1 MTPPR
6 EQSRT
11 ATVDQDLLARWV
23 ADLTGTAIGPLRR
36 ISAGSSRAMYLV
48 PMDGADPLVLR
59 VDSGGGPVAGT
70 ELTLRREAEL
80 YRALA
85 DHAVRIPRFHGLHES
100 GLAFLMDHAAGTH
113 DLASLDEPA
122 RIAICDRFM
131 EELAAL
137 HGVDT
142 RTLDLP
148 SFRRPAGPRAAALLE
163 LDLWQGILDDR
174 LSGDLSLGRCAFSIL
189 RRLAPV
195 YDGPWFLC
203 HGDVGPKNFMFEDGR
218 ITAIID
224 WEQAHLGDPMDDLAW
239 WMFRGHEWLGA
250 AGSLPDQLRLWSART
265 GIALDR
271 SRLIWYRALV
281 LLRWYI
287 EIRTGLANGGSSQD
301 RISYLR
307 LIPAIDVKLARALA
321 QLIAVDLGPLPAI
334 EAEDQLLGTEAI
346 DAIRVDLVEHIIPA
360 LSDPEASR
368 RATSALEYLTHLNAV
383 DRHGGFI
390 RAQDRADLA
399 LFFSAPADRS
409 ATSILSDAA
418 VGGAEEQ
425 AALLRYAMRRGARL
439 AHLWPTTLARSLAPE
454 WTADE
459 MGLTTR
465 QQGSSDDA

>member
-1 MTPPR
+1 MTTAP
-6 EQSRT
+6 EQLHA
-11 ATVDQDLLARWV
+11 ATVELDMLERWIV
-23 ADLTGTAIGPLRR
+23 DLTGTAIAPLRR

-48 PMDGADPLVLR
+48 ARDGAEPLVLR

-85 DHAVRIPRFHGLHES
+85 DSAVRIPRFHGLHES
-100 GLAFLMDHAAGTH
+100 GLAFLMGHAAGTH
-113 DLASLDEPA
+113 DLASLGEPA
-122 RIAICDRFM
+122 RVAICDRFM
-131 EELAAL
+131 EELAVL
-137 HGVDT
+137 HSVDI

-174 LSGDLSLGRCAFSIL
+174 LSGDLALGRCAFSIL
-189 RRLAPV
+189 RRLAPA
-195 YDGPWFLC
+195 YDGPTVLC
-203 HGDVGPKNFMFEDGR
+203 HGDVGPKNFMFEDNR
-218 ITAIID
+218 ITAIVD

-265 GIALDR
+265 GMALDR

-301 RISYLR
+301 RVPYLR

-321 QLIAVDLGPLPAI
+321 QLIAVDLGPLPDIA
-334 EAEDQLLGTEAI
+334 AEDHLLGAEAI
-346 DAIRVDLVEHIIPA
+346 DAVRVDLVEHIIPA
-360 LSDPEASR
+360 LSDPEALR

-383 DRHGGFI
+383 DRHGTSI
-390 RAQDRADLA
+390 RAQDRADLVLIFGVA
-399 LFFSAPADRS
+399 ADRS
-409 ATSILSDAA
+409 AASILSDAA
-418 VGGAEEQ
+418 VGEAEEQ
-425 AALLRYAMRRGARL
+425 AAFLRYAMRRGARL
-439 AHLWPTTLARSLAPE
+439 AYLWPTTLARSLAPE

-459 MGLTTR
+459 MGLTTPE
-465 QQGSSDDA
+465 